1 MIVTDNSFTPPPN
14 PIQPNPKRP
23 SRNQQ
28 SQGRKVGII
37 KALLAKCEGEETKF
51 LIRSLEGK
59 LRIGLAEKTV
69 SSIFL
74 PPPLPLSSIRLS

>member
-1 MIVTDNSFTPPPN
+1 MSTEYGA
-14 PIQPNPKRP
+14 
-23 SRNQQ
+23 Q
-28 SQGRKVGII
+28 SQARKVGLI

-69 SSIFL
+69 RPAL
-74 PPPLPLSSIRLS
+74 ALSLLLSFCGLLRMRPQGH

>member
-1 MIVTDNSFTPPPN
+1 MTDNLPPPLW
-14 PIQPNPKRP
+14 PISQ
-23 SRNQQ
+23 QQ

-69 SSIFL
+69 SHVQIS
-74 PPPLPLSSIRLS
+74 PLPCPFLRFDSRERVERL